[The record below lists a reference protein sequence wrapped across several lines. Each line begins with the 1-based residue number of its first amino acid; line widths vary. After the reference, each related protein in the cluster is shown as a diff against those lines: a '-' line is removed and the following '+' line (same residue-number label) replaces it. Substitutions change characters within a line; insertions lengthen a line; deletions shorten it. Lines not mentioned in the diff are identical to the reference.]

1 MSENLNKKDTT
12 DNVRRELLKG
22 LATIPIL
29 GIFIIN
35 ILQKWRRDKLK
46 KSNIMADFVQEKEA
60 PSIISNLSNSKHLK
74 LGIIGYGGRGSHL
87 VRGAGFA
94 TKGWTKT
101 TAENARK
108 NKLDKAFNTFMS
120 QEDLNCSLVG
130 VCDLFDVNADLAI
143 DASNNEVRPGGK
155 PKQTAIRYRTHRELL
170 ANNEIDGVIIATPD
184 HWHSRIAI
192 DAAKAGKHVYVEKG
206 LTRTFQE
213 ALDVY
218 DVVKDTGIVFQLG
231 HQNRQVEANDKAKQI
246 IDQGL
251 LGPIN
256 LVELTTNRN
265 STWGAWVWSIHP
277 DANRKTIDW
286 DTFQN
291 PSPNKI
297 PFGEEALKRYFR
309 WRCWYDYGTGLS
321 GDLFSHD
328 YDQLNQIMNIGIP
341 KYASASGGN
350 YFYRD
355 GRDVPDVWHATLE
368 YPDTFAGTSS
378 SNRNRYPAETGGGPG
393 MTVLYS
399 ATLSSNN
406 SRGNRIM
413 GHDATMTLGGM
424 SNYGNVGGFSVTAD
438 RESTLYR
445 DRLNSG
451 VINSKYPI
459 YNYSPGS
466 KQIDGVTSATS
477 QYFANKGLLYTYRDG
492 KRVDTTHLHIKDW
505 LDSIRDGSQP
515 KCNIEVAFQE
525 GVTCAMATESYL
537 KGKRIEWDPVNRRL
551 I

>member
-1 MSENLNKKDTT
+1 
-12 DNVRRELLKG
+12 
-22 LATIPIL
+22 
-29 GIFIIN
+29 
-35 ILQKWRRDKLK
+35 
-46 KSNIMADFVQEKEA
+46 MADFVQEKEA
-60 PSIISNLSNSKHLK
+60 PSVISNLSNSQHLK
-74 LGIIGYGGRGSHL
+74 LGIIGYGGRGAHL

-94 TKGWTKT
+94 TKGWTDAT
-101 TAENARK
+101 YQNSQK

-143 DASNNEVRPGGK
+143 NASLNETRPGGK
-155 PKQTAIRYRTHRELL
+155 PKQTATRYRDYKKLL
-170 ANNEIDGVIIATPD
+170 ANKEIDGVIIATPD
-184 HWHSRIAI
+184 HWHSRITI

-213 ALDVY
+213 TLDVY
-218 DVVKDTGIVFQLG
+218 DAVKKTGIVFQLG

-286 DTFQN
+286 DTFQK

-368 YPDTFAGTSS
+368 YPDTFAGISS

-399 ATLSSNN
+399 ATLSSNS

-413 GHDATMTLGGM
+413 GHDATMMLGGM

-445 DRLNSG
+445 DRLNNG

-492 KRVDTTHLHIKDW
+492 KRVDTTHLHVKDW
-505 LDSIRDGSQP
+505 LDSIRNGSQP
-515 KCNIEVAFQE
+515 KCDIEVAFQE

-537 KGKRIEWDPVNRRL
+537 KGKRIEWDPINRRL
-551 I
+551 V